1 MHSFTDFYK
10 DVHRPWHLGLLY
22 RKDRR
27 LTSLILEQLK
37 KNRSIKVGINEP
49 YKCNLKGDFSIP
61 YFAELNGLPCI
72 LLEIRQDLINANTG
86 VNKWS
91 KKLSNLLNKII
102 FHQNIES
109 SVRKPKDV
117 LLYYKKKNK
126 I

>member
-27 LTSLILEQLK
+27 LTSLVLEQLK

-61 YFAELNGLPCI
+61 YFAELNGLPYFQHI
-72 LLEIRQDLINANTG
+72 LKIKFCQDFLKHH
-86 VNKWS
+86 V
-91 KKLSNLLNKII
+91 
-102 FHQNIES
+102 
-109 SVRKPKDV
+109 
-117 LLYYKKKNK
+117 
-126 I
+126 